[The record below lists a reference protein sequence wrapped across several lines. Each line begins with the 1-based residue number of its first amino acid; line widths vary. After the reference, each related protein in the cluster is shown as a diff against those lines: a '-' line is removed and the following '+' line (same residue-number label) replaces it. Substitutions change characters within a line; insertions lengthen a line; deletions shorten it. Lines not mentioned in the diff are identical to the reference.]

1 MSLQMSLVFCTMI
14 AQMII
19 LLVLVLPLPQVVRQ
33 QIVSLAQVCQN
44 SQNFK
49 VGVIFSLM
57 LMTLQFLDCLK
68 RLHRYSGA
76 VDNPYF
82 DSSNNHHY
90 EHSLSYDQ
98 LASKFYAQRNLY
110 LSGAILY
117 LMLAIATVLAIVKKM
132 VSKEAEYREL
142 AATANDTSL
151 KSKQEQ
157 EEIEKL
163 QQLIDKKQL
172 DIDTF
177 KKQISGLQAAYND
190 LSPEVKP
197 DLKEKKSE

>member
-1 MSLQMSLVFCTMI
+1 MVVQMVV
-14 AQMII
+14 
-19 LLVLVLPLPQVVRQ
+19 LLILVLPLPQVIRQ
-33 QIVSLAQVCQN
+33 KIVNFSIICQN
-44 SQNFK
+44 SSNFR

-57 LMTLQFLDCLK
+57 LMTLQFFDCLK
-68 RLHRYSGA
+68 RLQRYSGA
-76 VDNPYF
+76 IDNPYF
-82 DSSNNHHY
+82 ENSTRHHHY
-90 EHSLSYDQ
+90 EQPLNYDQ

-117 LMLAIATVLAIVKKM
+117 LMMAIATVMTIVKKM

-142 AATANDTSL
+142 TAKVNDTSL
-151 KSKQEQ
+151 KSKEEQ
-157 EEIEKL
+157 EKIEEL

-177 KKQISGLQAAYND
+177 KKQISGLQAAYNE
-190 LSPEVKP
+190 LSPEIKS